1 MYNDRQLSYKKMWV
15 QKIDQF
21 MAYLEKNPVPNSIYD
36 EKRLKM
42 LSGVKSFL
50 TNYIIKPE
58 SYDYVSMFCVADIFK
73 RLALGLPFYEITD
86 SPEEWSDVIDN
97 HEQERIMY
105 QAKRYPSLFKIVDN
119 NTGEVYYQDIN
130 RFEGTYKNR
139 RYIHFH
145 SGLIDRVLR
154 PIFPI
159 TMPYY
164 PTADNI
170 KVTTEDFLVDPR
182 NGDFDTFGIF
192 YAEDPYS
199 GIRQINKFFK
209 EDSKSDFG
217 WKEISRLEYLLRK
230 LVKIDSNSELA
241 HHIRK
246 KQYLLLAKKMVTP
259 MIEDYVR
266 SDIQATEKMFEQ
278 LSQTDN
284 PNMIEVDKDATN
296 NSQMFR
302 LWSPA

>member
-21 MAYLEKNPVPNSIYD
+21 MAYLEKNPVPNSTYD

-58 SYDYVSMFCVADIFK
+58 SYDYVSMFCIADIFK

-86 SPEEWSDVIDN
+86 SPEEWSDVIDT

-105 QAKRYPSLFKIVDN
+105 QAKRYPSLFKIVSTISGQITYRD
-119 NTGEVYYQDIN
+119 TQQ
-130 RFEGTYKNR
+130 FECTYKNR
-139 RYIHFH
+139 RYVHFH
-145 SGLIDRVLR
+145 SGLVDNILAPV
-154 PIFPI
+154 FPI

-164 PTADNI
+164 PTANNI

-182 NGDFDTFGIF
+182 NGDFDTVGIF

-199 GIRQINKFFK
+199 GIRKINRFFK

-230 LVKIDSNSELA
+230 LVKIDPNSERA
-241 HHIRK
+241 HRIRK
-246 KQYLLLAKKMVTP
+246 KQYSLLAKKMVTP
-259 MIEDYVR
+259 MIEDYVQ
-266 SDIQATEKMFEQ
+266 SDIQTTEKMFEQ
-278 LSQTDN
+278 LSQTDK

-296 NSQMFR
+296 NS
-302 LWSPA
+302 

>member
-21 MAYLEKNPVPNSIYD
+21 MVYLEKNPVPNSIYD

-58 SYDYVSMFCVADIFK
+58 SYDYVSMFCVSDIFK

-86 SPEEWSDVIDN
+86 SPEEWSDVIDKN
-97 HEQERIMY
+97 EELGTTTY
-105 QAKRYPSLFKIVDN
+105 QALRYTSLFKVVDN
-119 NTGEVYYQDIN
+119 NTGEVYYQEIN
-130 RFEGTYKNR
+130 RFEGIYKNR
-139 RYIHFH
+139 RYVHFH
-145 SGLIDRVLR
+145 FDLIDRVLR

-230 LVKIDSNSELA
+230 LVKIDPNSERA
-241 HHIRK
+241 HRIRK
-246 KQYLLLAKKMVTP
+246 KHYSFLAKKMVTP

-266 SDIQATEKMFEQ
+266 SDVQATEKVFEQ
-278 LSQTDN
+278 LSQTDK
-284 PNMIEVDKDATN
+284 PNMIEADKDSTN
-296 NSQMFR
+296 NS
-302 LWSPA
+302 

>member
-1 MYNDRQLSYKKMWV
+1 MYNDRQLSYKKMWI
-15 QKIDQF
+15 QKIDQL
-21 MAYLEKNPVPNSIYD
+21 MAYVERSPVPNSVYD

-58 SYDYVSMFCVADIFK
+58 SYDYVSMLCIADIFK

-86 SPEEWSDVIDN
+86 IPEEWSDVIDKN
-97 HEQERIMY
+97 EELGTTTY
-105 QAKRYPSLFKIVDN
+105 QALRYTSLFKVVDN

-139 RYIHFH
+139 RYVHFH

-170 KVTTEDFLVDPR
+170 KVITEDFLVDPR
-182 NGDFDTFGIF
+182 NGDFDTVGIF

-199 GIRQINKFFK
+199 GIRKINRFFK
-209 EDSKSDFG
+209 EDSKSDFR

-230 LVKIDSNSELA
+230 LVKIDPNSERA
-241 HHIRK
+241 HRIRK
-246 KQYLLLAKKMVTP
+246 KQYSLLAKKMVTP
-259 MIEDYVR
+259 MIEDYCR

-278 LSQTDN
+278 LSQTDK

-296 NSQMFR
+296 NS
-302 LWSPA
+302 

>member
-15 QKIDQF
+15 QKIDQL
-21 MAYLEKNPVPNSIYD
+21 MASVERNPTSNAIYD

-42 LSGVKSFL
+42 LSGVKNFL

-58 SYDYVSMFCVADIFK
+58 SYDYVSMFCVSDIFK

-86 SPEEWSDVIDN
+86 SPEEWSDIIDHHN
-97 HEQERIMY
+97 PEEVVY
-105 QAKRYPSLFKIVDN
+105 QAKRYSSLFKTVNVIS
-119 NTGEVYYQDIN
+119 GEITYRDVN

-145 SGLIDRVLR
+145 SGLIDRVLS
-154 PIFPI
+154 PMFPI

-164 PTADNI
+164 PTSDNI

-182 NGDFDTFGIF
+182 NGDFDTMGIF

-209 EDSKSDFG
+209 EDSKSKFG
-217 WKEISRLEYLLRK
+217 WKEISRFEYLLRK
-230 LVKIDSNSELA
+230 FVKINSNSERA
-241 HHIRK
+241 HRIRK
-246 KQYLLLAKKMVTP
+246 KHYSFLAKKMVTP
-259 MIEDYVR
+259 MIEDYAQ
-266 SDIQATEKMFEQ
+266 SDVQATEKIFEQ
-278 LSQTDN
+278 LSQTDK

-296 NSQMFR
+296 NS
-302 LWSPA
+302 